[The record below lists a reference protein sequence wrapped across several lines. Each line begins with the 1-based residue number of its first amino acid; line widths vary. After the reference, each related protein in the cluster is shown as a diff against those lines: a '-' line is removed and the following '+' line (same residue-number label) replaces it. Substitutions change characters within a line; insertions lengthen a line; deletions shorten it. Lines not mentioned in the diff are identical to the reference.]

1 MVLAT
6 QKPDLAGAIQAGQ
19 QETAP
24 NSYVTTTA
32 LGMAR
37 ALKESAR
44 VRTVTPATAAASF
57 LASTL
62 APGTAPA
69 PTAPARAT
77 TCGLAMTARCTQ
89 ATSSNAL
96 ATAQGE
102 GRA

>member
-1 MVLAT
+1 MVRAT
-6 QKPDLAGAIQAGQ
+6 QKPVLAGAIQAGQ

-37 ALKESAR
+37 VLKDSAR
-44 VRTVTPATAAASF
+44 VRTVTPATTAASF

-69 PTAPARAT
+69 TTAPARAT
-77 TCGLAMTARCTQ
+77 TCGLAMTVPCAQ